1 VEPVRLGSI
10 SAAVS
15 ATGVVDTLQGAVFT
29 LAAPQPARIAEITKN
44 VGEPVTS
51 GELLVR
57 FEFPSLKAQTIVNAA
72 AIKAADTRVQQARL
86 HQSRVRNLVSRGA
99 ASQREMDDAD
109 RDLAAAE
116 ADLLVAKS
124 AQEAAEA
131 EALHTTVR
139 APFNGIVK
147 ERLRNPGDMVRP
159 EDSDPILRVID
170 PKQVQVTA
178 TVPIADAGRFT
189 VGAAARAIAA
199 DKGSGE
205 LLHVAARPQPEA
217 GAKTI
222 AVTLEFD
229 TPTELTPGTQVAI
242 EIDAEQRS
250 NVPLVPAI
258 AVLKDDP
265 NNPVV
270 VVASG
275 NVAMRRPV
283 RIGLVDAQHAEIQSG
298 LKPGELII
306 TQGQSSLRDGAPITI
321 STP

>member
-1 VEPVRLGSI
+1 
-10 SAAVS
+10 
-15 ATGVVDTLQGAVFT
+15 
-29 LAAPQPARIAEITKN
+29 
-44 VGEPVTS
+44 
-51 GELLVR
+51 
-57 FEFPSLKAQTIVNAA
+57 
-72 AIKAADTRVQQARL
+72 
-86 HQSRVRNLVSRGA
+86 
-99 ASQREMDDAD
+99 
-109 RDLAAAE
+109 
-116 ADLLVAKS
+116 
-124 AQEAAEA
+124 
-131 EALHTTVR
+131 
-139 APFNGIVK
+139 
-147 ERLRNPGDMVRP
+147 
-159 EDSDPILRVID
+159 VID